1 MSQFITYKKQ
11 FVKHDTNLM
20 KLVRIEIRKNRI
32 RSFCNISKNKMGSS
46 SGSCSC
52 MNFHRI
58 TPIYSD
64 GYGDYNLNNISSQDI
79 NSLSKDLL
87 FPKEESLPSSSTST
101 SSVAEDGSSIPRS
114 MDRNSSASLILSSLI
129 NQQMH
134 AQKLLAQPMQQ
145 NPPKRPKEKRS
156 FRSIMLPNHKNFNFQ
171 ENVVKI
177 KLKSFRSSTENK
189 PKLNAFF
196 RSNSFRFERQK
207 SNEDHGSGSVFK
219 SMRSTPFSRSSE
231 VRFYLNVNK

>member
-1 MSQFITYKKQ
+1 MAQ
-11 FVKHDTNLM
+11 
-20 KLVRIEIRKNRI
+20 
-32 RSFCNISKNKMGSS
+32 S

-52 MNFHRI
+52 MNFGRLA
-58 TPIYSD
+58 PIYSD
-64 GYGDYNLNNISSQDI
+64 GYGDYNLNNISNHD
-79 NSLSKDLL
+79 NHSLSKDLL

-101 SSVAEDGSSIPRS
+101 SSVADDGYSQPRS

-134 AQKLLAQPMQQ
+134 AQKLLAQPIQQ
-145 NPPKRPKEKRS
+145 SSPKRPKEKRS

-189 PKLNAFF
+189 PKINAFF
-196 RSNSFRFERQK
+196 RSNSFRFERQQ
-207 SNEDHGSGSVFK
+207 SRDENGNNGGVF
-219 SMRSTPFSRSSE
+219 RSIHSSPFSRSSE
-231 VRFYLNVNK
+231 VCTYIPSL

>member
-1 MSQFITYKKQ
+1 MA
-11 FVKHDTNLM
+11 
-20 KLVRIEIRKNRI
+20 
-32 RSFCNISKNKMGSS
+32 SS

-52 MNFHRI
+52 INFQRLA
-58 TPIYSD
+58 PIYSD
-64 GYGDYNLNNISSQDI
+64 GYGDYNLNSLTSISTHGN

-101 SSVAEDGSSIPRS
+101 SSVADDGYSQPRS

-134 AQKLLAQPMQQ
+134 AQKLLAQPIQQ
-145 NPPKRPKEKRS
+145 SSPKRPKEKRS

-177 KLKSFRSSTENK
+177 KLKSFRSERTK
-189 PKLNAFF
+189 PKPKINAFF
-196 RSNSFRFERQK
+196 RSNSFRFERQQ
-207 SNEDHGSGSVFK
+207 SRDENGNNGGVF
-219 SMRSTPFSRSSE
+219 RSIHSSPFSRSSE
-231 VRFYLNVNK
+231 V

>member
-1 MSQFITYKKQ
+1 MA
-11 FVKHDTNLM
+11 
-20 KLVRIEIRKNRI
+20 
-32 RSFCNISKNKMGSS
+32 SS

-52 MNFHRI
+52 INFHRL

-64 GYGDYNLNNISSQDI
+64 GYGDYNLNNVSSHDI

-101 SSVAEDGSSIPRS
+101 SSVADDGSSIPRS
-114 MDRNSSASLILSSLI
+114 MDRNSSSSLILSSLI

-134 AQKLLAQPMQQ
+134 AQKLLAQPLQQ

-196 RSNSFRFERQK
+196 RSNSFRFERQQ
-207 SNEDHGSGSVFK
+207 SNEDNGSGSVFK

-231 VRFYLNVNK
+231 VRFSLNFNN